1 MKNLITIDVIIPT
14 YNYEKYILQAIE
26 SVQKQTFL
34 PAKIIVVDDG
44 SSDNTEMLVRQ
55 YASRVPVVYVK
66 KENGGPNS
74 ARNLGLKHV
83 ESDYVAF
90 LDADDIWQPEKLEKQ
105 VAVFKNTNFSNLG
118 AIYCAYALI
127 DEDGVN
133 INNLGIVSIEKNMR
147 GMIFS
152 QLLEANKIVSS
163 ASGILIKRE
172 CFDEVGLFDE
182 KLRIGEDWDMW
193 LRLAEAF
200 EYDFVDETLV
210 KIRKHTDN
218 TQNNEEYVFKNEL
231 KFYEKWSN
239 ILKKKNIKCPRLWA
253 NLIAVRVIKRLP
265 KTDFLKLVDASLNK
279 TTRQNIF
286 HLFFGLVRLQIFAV
300 ASYIFIVD
308 TVSLMVSFAVQIKR
322 YFKKVLLILFK

>member
-105 VAVFKNTNFSNLG
+105 VAVFKKTKLPNLG